1 VRGRIDVIPAPPSV
15 TVALLDALGPAFV
28 AGVHG
33 IGGGVWIGA
42 VAFNLFVLTPRAQ
55 AWFADAGAHEDFVF
69 NVVHGLRW
77 PVLLGALAVVGAG
90 GWRWHALAPSAS
102 EAWSMLMALKVVCTC
117 ASLAMFG
124 WVTLRLWP
132 SRAFAT
138 VDELPG
144 VRRRFHA
151 LGIGIVGA
159 NTLAAAL
166 GVLAGQLVHR

>member
-1 VRGRIDVIPAPPSV
+1 MSPFHETIQP
-15 TVALLDALGPAFV
+15 LLDALGPAVV

-42 VAFNLFVLTPRAQ
+42 VAFNLFVLTPRAH
-55 AWFADAGAHEDFVF
+55 AWFADPGAHEDFVF

-77 PVLLGALAVVGAG
+77 PVLLGALAVVGTGA
-90 GWRWHALAPSAS
+90 WRWYALAPTAS
-102 EAWSMLMALKVVCTC
+102 GPWSWLMAGKLLCTC
-117 ASLAMFG
+117 ASLSIFG

-138 VDELPG
+138 TDELPS

-166 GVLAGQLVHR
+166 GVLAGQLSHP

>member
-1 VRGRIDVIPAPPSV
+1 MH
-15 TVALLDALGPAFV
+15 ALLDALGPAFV

-55 AWFADAGAHEDFVF
+55 AWFSDTGAHEDFVF

-77 PVLLGALAVVGAG
+77 PVLLGALAVFGTGA
-90 GWRWHALAPSAS
+90 WRLLGLMSAAS
-102 EAWSMLMALKVVCTC
+102 EPWVVLMGLKVVCAF
-117 ASLAMFG
+117 ASLSMFG

-132 SRAFAT
+132 SRTFAT
-138 VDELPG
+138 AAELPA

-151 LGIGIVGA
+151 LGLGIVGA

-166 GVLAGQLVHR
+166 GVLAAQLPAR